1 MKEYLASQVKQAAT
15 PLEGRNLVR
24 EYLQARILESL
35 QRSGAMIPLTFHG
48 GTALRFL
55 FSYGRYSEDLD
66 FALVGN
72 RNDYD
77 FPAFIRSIRSDF
89 TREGYLLE
97 TKTNVQR
104 MVNNAWIRFPGL
116 LFEMNISPMENEVL
130 AVKMEVDTNPPKGSH
145 STTTLVRRFVILQL
159 HHHDKASLFAGKLH
173 AVLQRPYPKGRDLY
187 DLLWYLSDPA
197 WDPPNL
203 AFLNNALIQT
213 NWKGEWLTEENW
225 KSIVLSRL
233 VSLNWKNAINDVRP
247 FVEPGFNLDLLSLA
261 NFRGLLKT

>member
-1 MKEYLASQVKQAAT
+1 MKDYLASQVKQAAT

-72 RNDYD
+72 RKAYD
-77 FPAFIRSIRSDF
+77 LQAFIQSIRSDF
-89 TREGYLLE
+89 AREGYRLE
-97 TKTNVQR
+97 TKMNIQR
-104 MVNNAWIRFPGL
+104 TVNSAWIRFPGL
-116 LFEMNISPMENEVL
+116 LFEMNLSTMENEVM
-130 AVKMEVDTNPPKGSH
+130 AVKIEVDTSPPEGSH
-145 STTTLVRRFVILQL
+145 STTTVVRRFVILQL

-203 AFLNNALIQT
+203 VFLNNALTQT
-213 NWKGEWLTEENW
+213 NWKGERLTEGNW
-225 KSIVLSRL
+225 KMIVLSRL
-233 VSLNWKNAINDVRP
+233 ESLNWRMVIEDVRP

-261 NFRGLLKT
+261 NMRGLLES